1 MSGSGSNQLKVTTPS
16 DLEIVMTRV
25 FDAPRD
31 LVFEA
36 HTSCEHMSKWWGPR
50 KYEVT
55 SCDIDFRPGGA
66 WRIVHLGPD
75 GVDEHGFRGEFREIV
90 RPERIV
96 WTFEYEGM
104 PGHIS
109 VDTLTLEE
117 HDGKTTLTATSVFDN
132 VEDRDGMLQS
142 GMESGAA
149 ETWDRLAEYLEVLAG
164 RSAG

>member
-1 MSGSGSNQLKVTTPS
+1 MGGTGSNKLTVTTPS
-16 DLEIVMTRV
+16 DREIFMTRV

-36 HTSCEHMSKWWGPR
+36 HSSCEHMSNWWGPR

-55 SCDIDFRPGGA
+55 SCEMDFRPGGA
-66 WRIVHLGPD
+66 WRIVHRGPD
-75 GVDEHGFRGEFREIV
+75 SEEQGFRGEYREID

-96 WTFEYEGM
+96 WTFEWEGL
-104 PGHIS
+104 PGHVS

-117 HDGKTTLTATSVFDN
+117 HDGKTTLTAISAFDS

-149 ETWDRLAEYLEVLAG
+149 ETYDRLDEYLEVLTG
-164 RSAG
+164 G

>member
-1 MSGSGSNQLKVTTPS
+1 MGNKLEVTTPS
-16 DLEIVMTRV
+16 DREIVMMRV

-36 HTSCEHMSKWWGPR
+36 HTSCEHMSNWWGPR
-50 KYEVT
+50 RYEVA
-55 SCDIDFRPGGA
+55 SCEIDFRPGGA
-66 WRIVHLGPD
+66 WRIVHRGPE
-75 GVDEHGFRGEFREIV
+75 GEEEHGFRGEYREIA

-96 WTFEYEGM
+96 WTFEWEGM

-117 HDGKTTLTATSVFDN
+117 EGGKTRLTATSAFDS

-142 GMESGAA
+142 GMEEGAA
-149 ETWDRLAEYLEVLAG
+149 ETWDRLEEYLQTLGERAT
-164 RSAG
+164 S